1 MPRLL
6 DLVQHVFDRFGEQAR
21 RFGTDGHG
29 RVGERGGHGV
39 DGGVHERGRGFT
51 PHEHPSAIGGGHR
64 HGDTVDGGGVERR
77 GVVAGVARER
87 RAFGG
92 DVGLGLALG
101 LARRVA
107 RLVRFVVVREERV
120 LVAAVRV
127 RSLGLCRAR
136 VGEPV
141 EIFVVGAR
149 LGLRGTRLGPYGG
162 LVERAAVLVLV
173 GGGVLM
179 LHRVHHVHLVVV
191 RADVHV
197 GVVLDERIEVVKVA
211 VVHGDRRCLFA
222 ERDSLYQNKYHP
234 RCLRACPRSS
244 RRRYSPRYSSHARE
258 RDSCGRVCQRLNRE
272 GALYFLN
279 LAVWSRYHARLR
291 RSASPNF
298 DYSDQIESG
307 LKA

>member
-1 MPRLL
+1 MALREPLRLFQRLRVPRLL

-51 PHEHPSAIGGGHR
+51 PHEHPSAVGGGHR

-127 RSLGLCRAR
+127 RSLGLGRAR

-173 GGGVLM
+173 GGGVLL

-222 ERDSLYQNKYHP
+222 ERDSQVPKTNTTRDVSERVLALRVADTRPDTP
-234 RCLRACPRSS
+234 RTRAS
-244 RRRYSPRYSSHARE
+244 
-258 RDSCGRVCQRLNRE
+258 GT
-272 GALYFLN
+272 
-279 LAVWSRYHARLR
+279 LAVGCA
-291 RSASPNF
+291 NV
-298 DYSDQIESG
+298 
-307 LKA
+307 